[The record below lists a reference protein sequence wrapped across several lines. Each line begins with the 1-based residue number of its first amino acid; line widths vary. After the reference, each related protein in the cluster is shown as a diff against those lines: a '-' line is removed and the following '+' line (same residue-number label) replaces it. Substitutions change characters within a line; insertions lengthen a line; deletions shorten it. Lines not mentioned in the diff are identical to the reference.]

1 MTKAH
6 MKRKSLLIKDNVY
19 SNKEKVFR
27 IGFFLAVLALTM
39 HKPQQVTLL
48 STLKFIC
55 LFEAIVMVSCCR
67 RHPATMRFIVFVA
80 VVVDVV
86 VVDVV
91 VDVVDVVVNVVVDVV
106 VVVAVVVVAAAAVA
120 VVGAAIVSF
129 PFGCSA

>member
-6 MKRKSLLIKDNVY
+6 MKWKSLLIKDNVY
-19 SNKEKVFR
+19 SNKAKVLR
-27 IGFFLAVLALTM
+27 IFFFLAVLALTM

-80 VVVDVV
+80 IVVDVV

-91 VDVVDVVVNVVVDVV
+91 VDVVV
-106 VVVAVVVVAAAAVA
+106 VVVAVVVAAAAAVA
-120 VVGAAIVSF
+120 VVVAAIVSF

>member
-1 MTKAH
+1 MFTQT
-6 MKRKSLLIKDNVY
+6 MKKSLELV
-19 SNKEKVFR
+19 
-27 IGFFLAVLALTM
+27 FFLAVLALTM

-106 VVVAVVVVAAAAVA
+106 VVVVVAVVVVAAAAVA